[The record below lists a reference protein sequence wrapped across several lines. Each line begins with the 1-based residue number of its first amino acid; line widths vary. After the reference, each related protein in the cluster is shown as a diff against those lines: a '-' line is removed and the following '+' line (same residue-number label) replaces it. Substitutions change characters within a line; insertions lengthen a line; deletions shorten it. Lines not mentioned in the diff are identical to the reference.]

1 MYLKTEECVEI
12 TGLVELGIFTKKDLC
27 TLSNPLFSNVFE
39 KKITNFQYP
48 NTLQS
53 FIVKSDASQAITY
66 DDQSAFLTSIQKQ
79 MGSLFV
85 FSAPINKTNSNF
97 QNSPL
102 IVPTFYKM
110 AMNNDKNGV
119 RYGTIG
125 NTNPLLITA
134 NTSNNEIISIRNPS
148 GEFIPSQQIISDK
161 IKISC
166 ADNPTLSG
174 NFEVIQSK
182 INIGN
187 ISFNFDRK
195 ESNLTI
201 PSDETLA
208 DLNII
213 SNIESFF
220 ETIQINRTD
229 SQVWKWFLI
238 FTLLFLLL
246 ELFIQ
251 KFVK

>member
-1 MYLKTEECVEI
+1 
-12 TGLVELGIFTKKDLC
+12 
-27 TLSNPLFSNVFE
+27 
-39 KKITNFQYP
+39 
-48 NTLQS
+48 
-53 FIVKSDASQAITY
+53 
-66 DDQSAFLTSIQKQ
+66 
-79 MGSLFV
+79 MGSVFV

-110 AMNNDKNGV
+110 AMNTDKNGV
-119 RYGTIG
+119 KYETIG
-125 NTNPLLITA
+125 NTNPFLITA
-134 NTSNNEIISIRNPS
+134 NTNSNEIISIRNPS
-148 GEFIPSQQIISDK
+148 EEFIPSQQIMSDK

-166 ADNPTLSG
+166 ADNPTLAG

-182 INIGN
+182 KNIGN

-195 ESNLTI
+195 ESNLTL

-208 DLNII
+208 DLNVI

-220 ETIQINRTD
+220 DTIQINRTD

-238 FTLLFLLL
+238 FALLFLLL

>member
-1 MYLKTEECVEI
+1 
-12 TGLVELGIFTKKDLC
+12 
-27 TLSNPLFSNVFE
+27 
-39 KKITNFQYP
+39 
-48 NTLQS
+48 
-53 FIVKSDASQAITY
+53 
-66 DDQSAFLTSIQKQ
+66 
-79 MGSLFV
+79 MGSVFV

-110 AMNNDKNGV
+110 AMNTDKNGV
-119 RYGTIG
+119 KYGTIG
-125 NTNPLLITA
+125 NTNPFLITA
-134 NTSNNEIISIRNPS
+134 NTTNNEVISIKNPS
-148 GEFIPSQQIISDK
+148 EEFIPSQQIMSDK

-166 ADNPTLSG
+166 ADNPTLAG

-182 INIGN
+182 KNIGN
-187 ISFNFDRK
+187 ISFNFDRN
-195 ESNLTI
+195 ESNLTL

-208 DLNII
+208 DLNVI

-229 SQVWKWFLI
+229 SPVWKWFLI
-238 FTLLFLLL
+238 FALLFLLL